1 MPKFELP
8 GIGEIQTQG
17 EGLSTLE
24 FDAIKQIIDNRAT
37 TSGVAMEEDTQSLIY
52 PNTGYYNIPEVDT
65 KIRFA
70 VSAAPNLES
79 KVKTLQKFYKD
90 VKQDEFDA
98 SNFIV
103 TDNNGKKFILDNKQK
118 TNFGDV
124 IDIGKDITGAIT
136 STGGAILG

>member
-37 TSGVAMEEDTQSLIY
+37 TSGVAMEEDTQSLID

-70 VSAAPNLES
+70 VSAGPNLES

-98 SNFIV
+98 SNFIWS
-103 TDNNGKKFILDNKQK
+103 DMKKIALLSFKVY
-118 TNFGDV
+118 F
-124 IDIGKDITGAIT
+124 
-136 STGGAILG
+136 